1 MHSNHAHANQ
11 QPAIAKN
18 NPIAIPQAVVA
29 AGFGPNMPPDD
40 YEPDHLQSALRAHSA
55 QPRASSAVA
64 WGGYDG
70 AVGPQLSRVGTGVLS
85 GYGAAAET
93 AGFGGLAS
101 PSMGV
106 NRMGSFGGIGGG
118 SLSMG
123 GAPQRVERSG
133 LSTGGVR
140 AEESVTI
147 TVLPEKEGMFL
158 FQHRN
163 YQISS
168 GRRASRVVRRY
179 SDFVW

>member
-1 MHSNHAHANQ
+1 MHTNHTHAHQ
-11 QPAIAKN
+11 QPALAKN
-18 NPIAIPQAVVA
+18 IPIALPPAVVA
-29 AGFGPNMPPDD
+29 GGFGPNMSSDD
-40 YEPDHLQSALRAHSA
+40 HEPDHLQVALPAHSA
-55 QPRASSAVA
+55 QPRTSSAAA

-70 AVGPQLSRVGTGVLS
+70 AVGSQVSRVGTGMLS

-93 AGFGGLAS
+93 VGFGGVAS
-101 PSMGV
+101 SSGL

-133 LSTGGVR
+133 LSAGGVR

>member
-1 MHSNHAHANQ
+1 MHTHHAHAHQ
-11 QPAIAKN
+11 QPALTKN
-18 NPIAIPQAVVA
+18 NPIIIPPAVMA
-29 AGFGPNMPPDD
+29 GGFGPNMPPDD
-40 YEPDHLQSALRAHSA
+40 HEPDHLQVALPAHSA
-55 QPRASSAVA
+55 QPRVSSAAA

-70 AVGPQLSRVGTGVLS
+70 AVGSQVSRVGTGGLG
-85 GYGAAAET
+85 GYGATAET

-101 PSMGV
+101 PSGV

-123 GAPQRVERSG
+123 GAPQRVERPG
-133 LSTGGVR
+133 LSAGGVK